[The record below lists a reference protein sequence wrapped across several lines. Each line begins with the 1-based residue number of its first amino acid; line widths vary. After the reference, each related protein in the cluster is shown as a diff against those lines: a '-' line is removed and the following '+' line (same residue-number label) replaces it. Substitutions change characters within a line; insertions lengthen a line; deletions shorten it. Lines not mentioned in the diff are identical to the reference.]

1 MNETSL
7 TVLTEFYRV
16 LPSFTEFYRVFFRFL
31 FLAGPRWLTWPT
43 SLFLFLSPPPPPPL
57 LIFLLLF
64 LFLLFSLSLSFAFS
78 PPGGCTTF
86 LFFLLLFLDLFNRP
100 SLLIFVW
107 RNQWRNPSTSS
118 IVFLPFFAIFC
129 HFFAIF
135 RQKLEPH
142 PRKNENVAKRWR
154 HRRSIFTFHFFF
166 HFTQPAESLHFCVV
180 KSMKKSIQF
189 LELLH
194 FFCIFGQKMDP
205 HPRKN
210 EKVAKRWRH
219 RRSIFF
225 VSIFYC
231 RLSRS
236 RRTRVFLYCY
246 HHYFFPFFQRFL
258 DCGHRFLTQRRT
270 ANKKNDHDEHKKK
283 LITVVVVVV
292 RKPKKAKRKTKNKHE
307 RKECGISSVP
317 YFQEKAKE
325 KGQCRVGQWDVIAR
339 VRREGR
345 AWSALIGRCPWND
358 PISSHTDNERKKK
371 NDDKKRLIRFN
382 LLRFCFVSFFFGSRS
397 RSLSRRSSPPW
408 RTKKNKQNKNE
419 TQTWWTHTT
428 KKNKRTLANTDDQLG
443 FAQPPDPDLARLFFF
458 LHNPTDPFWKRKQK
472 KKKERKRKPLF
483 KKKIKEKKKKH
494 PAANFIHSLR
504 FRRQLRFQRDFAILS
519 ATLLCSV

>member
-1 MNETSL
+1 MCGEIS
-7 TVLTEFYRV
+7 EEIHQ
-16 LPSFTEFYRVFFRFL
+16 LPR
-31 FLAGPRWLTWPT
+31 
-43 SLFLFLSPPPPPPL
+43 
-57 LIFLLLF
+57 
-64 LFLLFSLSLSFAFS
+64 
-78 PPGGCTTF
+78 
-86 LFFLLLFLDLFNRP
+86 LFFCH
-100 SLLIFVW
+100 
-107 RNQWRNPSTSS
+107 
-118 IVFLPFFAIFC
+118 FLPFFAIFLP
-129 HFFAIF
+129 FFA
-135 RQKLEPH
+135 KNWSPTLGKTKTL
-142 PRKNENVAKRWR
+142 PRDGATVDRFLPF
-154 HRRSIFTFHFFF
+154 IFF

-325 KGQCRVGQWDVIAR
+325 KGQCRVGQWDVFAR

-345 AWSALIGRCPWND
+345 A
-358 PISSHTDNERKKK
+358 
-371 NDDKKRLIRFN
+371 
-382 LLRFCFVSFFFGSRS
+382 
-397 RSLSRRSSPPW
+397 
-408 RTKKNKQNKNE
+408 
-419 TQTWWTHTT
+419 
-428 KKNKRTLANTDDQLG
+428 
-443 FAQPPDPDLARLFFF
+443 
-458 LHNPTDPFWKRKQK
+458 
-472 KKKERKRKPLF
+472 
-483 KKKIKEKKKKH
+483 
-494 PAANFIHSLR
+494 
-504 FRRQLRFQRDFAILS
+504 
-519 ATLLCSV
+519 

>member
-1 MNETSL
+1 MCGEIS
-7 TVLTEFYRV
+7 EEIHQ
-16 LPSFTEFYRVFFRFL
+16 LPR
-31 FLAGPRWLTWPT
+31 
-43 SLFLFLSPPPPPPL
+43 
-57 LIFLLLF
+57 
-64 LFLLFSLSLSFAFS
+64 
-78 PPGGCTTF
+78 
-86 LFFLLLFLDLFNRP
+86 LFFCH
-100 SLLIFVW
+100 
-107 RNQWRNPSTSS
+107 
-118 IVFLPFFAIFC
+118 FLPFFAIFLP
-129 HFFAIF
+129 FFA
-135 RQKLEPH
+135 KNWSPTLGKTKTL
-142 PRKNENVAKRWR
+142 PRDGATVDRFLPF
-154 HRRSIFTFHFFF
+154 IFF

-194 FFCIFGQKMDP
+194 FFCIFGQKKDP

-283 LITVVVVVV
+283 LITVVVVV

-325 KGQCRVGQWDVIAR
+325 KGQCRVGQWDVFAR

-345 AWSALIGRCPWND
+345 A
-358 PISSHTDNERKKK
+358 
-371 NDDKKRLIRFN
+371 
-382 LLRFCFVSFFFGSRS
+382 
-397 RSLSRRSSPPW
+397 
-408 RTKKNKQNKNE
+408 
-419 TQTWWTHTT
+419 
-428 KKNKRTLANTDDQLG
+428 
-443 FAQPPDPDLARLFFF
+443 
-458 LHNPTDPFWKRKQK
+458 
-472 KKKERKRKPLF
+472 
-483 KKKIKEKKKKH
+483 
-494 PAANFIHSLR
+494 
-504 FRRQLRFQRDFAILS
+504 
-519 ATLLCSV
+519 